1 MIDLYVIN
9 EFPVRIKTASKYTNI
24 TANITPMAG
33 ENLKKIFELQKQ
45 F

>member
-1 MIDLYVIN
+1 MIDLYEIN
-9 EFPVRIKTASKYTNI
+9 EFAVRIKTASKYTNI
-24 TANITPMAG
+24 TAMDG

>member
-9 EFPVRIKTASKYTNI
+9 EFPVRIKTVSKHTNI
-24 TANITPMAG
+24 TAMAG
-33 ENLKKIFELQKQ
+33 ENLEKIFELQKQ